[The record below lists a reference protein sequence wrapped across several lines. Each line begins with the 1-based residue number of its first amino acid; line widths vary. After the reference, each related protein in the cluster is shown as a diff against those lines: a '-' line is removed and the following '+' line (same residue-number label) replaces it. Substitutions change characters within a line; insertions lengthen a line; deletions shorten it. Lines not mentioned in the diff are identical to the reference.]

1 MNKRFFIIALMA
13 LSLVAC
19 TDGLQ
24 KSISELEDKYAELE
38 GRVARLEELCK
49 EMNTNISSLK
59 TLVSVILNND
69 YIVSVTPIEKDG
81 QEVGYVITFA
91 IHEPITIYH
100 GQKGQDGKDGVDG
113 KDGEEGKDGV
123 DGKDGE
129 DGKDGVT
136 PIIGVAFDTSDNAYY
151 WTLNGD
157 WMLDINGNRIPLTSR
172 DGKDGQDGKPGQNG
186 QDGKDGITPQLK
198 IENGYW
204 YVSTDSGSTWI
215 QLGKAVGENGKDG
228 KDGKDGAD
236 GDSMFS
242 SVTQDENF
250 VYFELA
256 NGTILTVSKYK
267 DDSVQIIDGAIM
279 AEFSISDTKKVY
291 FSMGDLQFSTEG
303 THLCK
308 DGETREGT
316 WRFNPT
322 PYDNSMEEGWNTTF
336 LWASSGGPCNIT
348 TGEWSDWGYFNA
360 ISNGGNTPDI
370 WRTLKSSEWQYLI
383 SRNNGSKWLPINF
396 VNQNNT
402 ISLVIVIFPDN
413 YYPSFS
419 ITHYRMEDFLPY
431 VSYETWHEWAKHGA
445 IFLRNAI
452 YWTGDRAYG
461 SQIRWNF
468 IRYYSHYESSTLRRD
483 LFEVESTD
491 QFNNLYYGVR
501 LVKDVE

>member
-113 KDGEEGKDGV
+113 KDGEDGKDGV
-123 DGKDGE
+123 DGK

-136 PIIGVAFDTSDNAYY
+136 PIIGVALDTSDNAYY

-172 DGKDGQDGKPGQNG
+172 DGKDGE
-186 QDGKDGITPQLK
+186 DGKDGKNGITPQLK
-198 IENGYW
+198 IQDSYW
-204 YVSTDSGSTWI
+204 YLSYDDGATWTK
-215 QLGKAVGENGKDG
+215 LGKAVGENGEDG
-228 KDGKDGAD
+228 KDGKN

-242 SVTQDENF
+242 SVTYDENF

-256 NGTILTVSKYK
+256 NGTKLTINRYK
-267 DDSVQIIDGAIM
+267 DESVKVVDGAIM
-279 AEFSISDTKKVY
+279 AEFSVSETKKVY
-291 FSMGDLQFSTEG
+291 FSQGTLLFSSEG
-303 THLCK
+303 EHLCI
-308 DGETREGT
+308 DGSTKAGT
-316 WRFNPT
+316 WKFA
-322 PYDNSMEEGWNTTF
+322 DNQYTISNADFSSRF
-336 LWASSGGPCNIT
+336 LWGTSGCDELQPSSYK
-348 TGEWSDWGYFNA
+348 DWGVYNA
-360 ISNGGNTPDI
+360 IKNGGNTPNV
-370 WRTLKSSEWQYLI
+370 WRTLTKEEFEYFYTHHTKKKNAVIKVRNSSVEGMIICPDNWSFGDNFPSVYYADEQLFPDDYPEWKTLQEKGCI
-383 SRNNGSKWLPINF
+383 FLPI
-396 VNQNNT
+396 VKDSEPSWT
-402 ISLVIVIFPDN
+402 AWISSA
-413 YYPSFS
+413 YYIYCGQYYELYIGNP
-419 ITHYRMEDFLPY
+419 TTNVARM
-431 VSYETWHEWAKHGA
+431 
-445 IFLRNAI
+445 
-452 YWTGDRAYG
+452 
-461 SQIRWNF
+461 
-468 IRYYSHYESSTLRRD
+468 
-483 LFEVESTD
+483 
-491 QFNNLYYGVR
+491 VR